1 MRNSET
7 KRNTWEMVQALWGL
21 SHIVVLVVVVNA
33 GPPFEN
39 TTNDRLAQFR
49 CQRRS
54 ALAHWRKSLTEN
66 CVNDPEGE
74 PEPEED
80 NSDEENQPAEDRN
93 EEGNTVSNAECAD
106 DDEESGHEIKENNNG
121 KDDHIEGKLSQAKH
135 LL

>member
-1 MRNSET
+1 M
-7 KRNTWEMVQALWGL
+7 
-21 SHIVVLVVVVNA
+21 
-33 GPPFEN
+33 
-39 TTNDRLAQFR
+39 
-49 CQRRS
+49 
-54 ALAHWRKSLTEN
+54 
-66 CVNDPEGE
+66 NDPEGE

-135 LL
+135 LLWTKFWFVGVFWVISLSNCLSDPNEIVEHGTENTGALRDPADDAVSDKNDVITETEDAADEPINR